1 VKTPQSSSRS
11 SRRALSLLNWP
22 LYLGPLDPIPDVSFQ
37 AFLGII
43 SKQFGSSLDYIVVR
57 PPSHVRIVTRPHNPS
72 DPESLQYPI
81 SARDQGT
88 IVDREAIEGM
98 LDKFNMTHQ
107 QFRDAYNAHYNL
119 SANVPAAKASR
130 VPKIPKA

>member
-1 VKTPQSSSRS
+1 
-11 SRRALSLLNWP
+11 LNWP
-22 LYLGPLDPIPDVSFQ
+22 QYLGPLDPIPDVGFQ

-43 SKQFGSSLDYIVVR
+43 SKQFTSLDYIVVR
-57 PPSHVRIVTRPHNPS
+57 APSHVRIVTRPHNPS

-88 IVDREAIEGM
+88 TVDSEAIEGM
-98 LDKFNMTHQ
+98 LDKFNMTQQ
-107 QFRDAYNAHYNL
+107 QFRDAYNTHYNL
-119 SANVPAAKASR
+119 SVGSPTPKATR

>member
-1 VKTPQSSSRS
+1 
-11 SRRALSLLNWP
+11 
-22 LYLGPLDPIPDVSFQ
+22 
-37 AFLGII
+37 
-43 SKQFGSSLDYIVVR
+43 
-57 PPSHVRIVTRPHNPS
+57 
-72 DPESLQYPI
+72 
-81 SARDQGT
+81 
-88 IVDREAIEGM
+88 VDREAIEGM

>member
-1 VKTPQSSSRS
+1 
-11 SRRALSLLNWP
+11 LNWP

-37 AFLGII
+37 VFLGII
-43 SKQFGSSLDYIVVR
+43 SKQFGATLDYLVVR
-57 PPSHVRIVTRPHNPS
+57 PPSHVRIVARPHNPS

-88 IVDREAIEGM
+88 TVDCEAIEGM

-107 QFRDAYNAHYNL
+107 QFRDAYNSHYNL
-119 SANVPAAKASR
+119 SAKSPHPKATPL
-130 VPKIPKA
+130 PKIPKA